1 MITIEQKIAIIRG
14 SRGRRRLSSEPK
26 PTAPPAEPRL
36 PRISRL
42 MALAIRC
49 DKLVRTGKIHDQSQ
63 LAVLSHVTQARMTQI
78 MNLNLLAP
86 DIQEELL
93 HLPPT
98 EPGRESVHEKALRP
112 ITAELDWNR
121 QRAMWSSLKQRIPRT
136 ALSV

>member
-1 MITIEQKIAIIRG
+1 MITIEQRISIRRG
-14 SRGRRRLSSEPK
+14 PRGRRRLSSGAKTTK
-26 PTAPPAEPRL
+26 PATEPRL

-42 MALAIRC
+42 MALALRFE
-49 DKLVRTGKIHDQSQ
+49 KLVRTGKIQDQSQ
-63 LAVLSHVTQARMTQI
+63 LAVLAHVTQARMTQI

-98 EPGRESVHEKALRP
+98 ETGREPIHEKSLRP

-121 QRAMWSSLKQRIPRT
+121 QRAMWASLKQQIPC
-136 ALSV
+136 ASK

>member
-1 MITIEQKIAIIRG
+1 MITIEQKISISRG
-14 SRGRRRLSSEPK
+14 SRGRRQLSSGLK
-26 PTAPPAEPRL
+26 TAAPPSEPRL

-42 MALAIRC
+42 MALAIRF
-49 DKLVRTGKIHDQSQ
+49 DKLVRTGKIPDQSQ
-63 LAVLSHVTQARMTQI
+63 LAVLAHVTQARMTQI

-98 EPGRESVHEKALRP
+98 EAGRESVHEKALRP

-121 QRAMWSSLKQRIPRT
+121 QRTMWAPLRNSTS
-136 ALSV
+136 A